1 MDAMA
6 VFGFF
11 AFIIVLTLWSKVQRL
26 ERLLRGNGIRPVGSK
41 DLARRLAGLTGRTVI
56 LTVYNNDWS
65 AGGLVCRVVDTDEIW
80 ALVLADEGKKRERE
94 MLIRLDDVKSV
105 KEA

>member
-1 MDAMA
+1 M
-6 VFGFF
+6 
-11 AFIIVLTLWSKVQRL
+11 
-26 ERLLRGNGIRPVGSK
+26 
-41 DLARRLAGLTGRTVI
+41 
-56 LTVYNNDWS
+56 
-65 AGGLVCRVVDTDEIW
+65 

>member
-11 AFIIVLTLWSKVQRL
+11 AFIMVLTLWSKVQRL

-65 AGGLVCRVVDTDEIW
+65 AG
-80 ALVLADEGKKRERE
+80 ALCAGSWTPTRSGPWCWRTRGRSGSGKC
-94 MLIRLDDVKSV
+94 SS
-105 KEA
+105 AWTT

>member
-1 MDAMA
+1 MGSFDPS
-6 VFGFF
+6 
-11 AFIIVLTLWSKVQRL
+11 TQRRTENL
-26 ERLLRGNGIRPVGSK
+26 ESIRLLPAAEVLPQTAPGG
-41 DLARRLAGLTGRTVI
+41 LAGLTGRTVI

>member
-1 MDAMA
+1 MDGMEFLG
-6 VFGFF
+6 VF
-11 AFIIVLTLWSKVQRL
+11 AFLMVIFLWGKVGRL
-26 ERLLRGNGIRPVGSK
+26 ERLLRENGIRPVGSK